1 MKRIHIV
8 AGIIFN
14 PDQSEIFI
22 TKRPDHLHKG
32 GFWEFPGGKVE
43 AGESIEQAM
52 ARELDE
58 EVGIVVTEQQP
69 FQHFDYDYT
78 DKSLSFDFML
88 VTAFENQP
96 HGCEGQQG
104 CWVKIADLANYRFP
118 EANEPVLQQVI
129 AQFGYTLPT

>member
-14 PDQSEIFI
+14 QDKSQIFI
-22 TKRPDHLHKG
+22 TKRPDNLHKG

-58 EVGIVVTEQQP
+58 EIGIEVTQQAP
-69 FQHFDYDYT
+69 FQHLEYDYPE
-78 DKSLSFDFML
+78 KSLTFDFIL
-88 VTAFENQP
+88 VTDFNHQP
-96 HGCEGQQG
+96 YGREGQQG
-104 CWVKIADLANYRFP
+104 EWVNIADLAHYTFP
-118 EANEPVLQQVI
+118 EANVPVLERVLKEF
-129 AQFGYTLPT
+129 A